1 MADGA
6 NQKFQKRA
14 AWLLLIILVLGFGAT
29 FIRLGYLQ
37 LVKASELEKKA
48 VDQQLSDT
56 ELSAKRGTIYDTNG
70 KILAAS
76 ASVWKVVLAPVYFEN
91 DEERHIVS
99 EGLAKI
105 LDLKAEDIFEKSQ
118 QRSYYVEI
126 KRHIESDT
134 REELIKFMDELA
146 EKHEIYNTVYLLDD
160 YKRYYPYGSLASSVI
175 GFTGADDQG
184 LAGLEYQYDEVLTGS
199 PGRLVT
205 AVDSLGTAMPFEY
218 SQNIPAGDGNSLV
231 LTIDETIQSIA
242 EKYMLQGIEDHQVF
256 NRGVCII
263 MDVNTGAIRAMASVG
278 GFDLN
283 DPFTLTAE
291 KEAEIKK
298 LPEDKQAD
306 ARYAALSNMW
316 RNKAVSDTYYP
327 GSVFKMFTAAMA
339 LEEGLVNENS
349 TFYCNGAYTVADV
362 TLGCHVQDYGGS
374 HGTQNLRESIK
385 NSCNPAL
392 MQIGELLGIDLF
404 NQYYDAF
411 GFSER
416 TGIDM
421 PGEADDIYFDR
432 DTMGEVH
439 LATASFGQNFAITPI
454 QMITAVAS
462 IANGGYLVQPHMV
475 EQVLDSDGNVIKTT
489 SNEVKRQVISEG
501 TADIVCD
508 ILEENAVSGTG
519 KNGYVA
525 GYRVAGKTGT
535 SEKKVD
541 LNEDG
546 VQDYIASFCGFAP
559 AENAE
564 VVCLV
569 FFDTPT
575 GAAYYGSQ
583 VAAPVFAKIMSE
595 VLPYLEV
602 ATQYTEDELAALDT
616 TADTYIGMTVD
627 EAVSAAEHGGF
638 TTWVK
643 GEGDTIIGQMPEAG
657 TKIPQGGNVV
667 LYTDA
672 ESIKDT
678 VTVPNLVGYSVSD
691 VNYFAAYYNLNVSIS
706 GMSSSEASVSYSQS
720 IPKGTEVAPGTVVN
734 VTFSAGGGTD

>member
-1 MADGA
+1 MAQGV
-6 NQKFQKRA
+6 NQKLNKRA
-14 AWLLLIILVLGFGAT
+14 ALLLLIILVLGFGAA
-29 FIRLGYLQ
+29 ILRLGWLQ
-37 LVKASELEKKA
+37 LVDASELQKRA

-76 ASVWKVVLAPVYFEN
+76 ASVWKVVLAPVYFDN
-91 DEERHIVS
+91 DEERHIVAK
-99 EGLAKI
+99 GLSSI
-105 LDLKAEDIFEKSQ
+105 LDVDENVIFEKAQ
-118 QRSYYVEI
+118 QESYYVEV
-126 KRHIESDT
+126 KRQIESDK
-134 REELIKFMDELA
+134 REEVIEFIDQLA
-146 EKHEIYNTVYLLDD
+146 EVHEIYSTVYLLDD

-175 GFTGADDQG
+175 GFTGADEQG
-184 LAGLEYQYDEVLTGS
+184 LAGLEYQYDEVLTGT

-218 SQNIPAGDGNSLV
+218 SQNIPAGDGSNLV

-242 EKYMLQGIEDHQVF
+242 EKYMLQGIEDHAVF

-263 MDVNTGAIRAMASVG
+263 MDVNTGAVRAMASVG

-298 LPEDKQAD
+298 LPEKDRAD
-306 ARYAALSNMW
+306 ARYEALSNMW

-327 GSVFKMFTAAMA
+327 GSVFKMCTAAMA

-349 TFYCNGAYTVADV
+349 TFYCSGAYTVADT
-362 TLGCHVQDYGGS
+362 TLGCHVQTYGGS
-374 HGTQNLRESIK
+374 HGTQNLREAIK

-416 TGIDM
+416 TGIDL

-454 QMITAVAS
+454 QMATAVAS

-475 EQVLDSDGNVIKTT
+475 ERIEDSKGNVISTT
-489 SNEVKRQVISEG
+489 STEVKRQVLSEET
-501 TADIVCD
+501 TAIICD
-508 ILEENAVSGTG
+508 ILEENAVSGSG
-519 KNGYVA
+519 SNGYVA

-559 AENAE
+559 AEDAE

-595 VLPYLEV
+595 VLPYLEI
-602 ATQYTEDELAALDT
+602 ATQYTQEELEALDT
-616 TADTYIGMTVD
+616 TADTYIGMTVE
-627 EAVSAAEHGGF
+627 EAERAAEQGGF

-643 GEGDTIIGQMPEAG
+643 GEGDKVVAQMPEAG

-667 LYTDA
+667 LYTDGD
-672 ESIKDT
+672 SIMDT
-678 VTVPNLVGYSVSD
+678 TTVPNLIGYSVSD
-691 VNYFAAYYNLNVSIS
+691 VLYFATYYDLNVSIS
-706 GMSSSEASVSYSQS
+706 GMSNSALSTSYSQS
-720 IPKGTEVAPGTVVN
+720 IPEGTEVAPGTVIT

>member
-1 MADGA
+1 MAQGV
-6 NQKFQKRA
+6 NQKFNKRA
-14 AWLLLIILVLGFGAT
+14 AWLMLIILVLGFGAA
-29 FIRLGYLQ
+29 FVRLGYLQ
-37 LVKASELEKKA
+37 IVQSAELQKKA

-56 ELSAKRGTIYDTNG
+56 ELPAKRGTIYDTNG
-70 KILAAS
+70 KTLAAS

-91 DEERHIVS
+91 DEERRIVAK
-99 EGLAKI
+99 GLAEI
-105 LDLKAEDIFEKSQ
+105 LELDEQDIFEKAQ
-118 QRSYYVEI
+118 QESYYVVV
-126 KRHIESDT
+126 KRQIESDV
-134 REELIKFMDELA
+134 REKVLKFIDDLADE
-146 EKHEIYNTVYLLDD
+146 HEIYSTVYLLDD

-175 GFTGADDQG
+175 GFTGADEQG

-218 SQNIPAGDGNSLV
+218 SQNIPAGDGDNLV

-242 EKYMLQGIEDHQVF
+242 EKYMLQGIEDNAVF

-263 MDVNTGAIRAMASVG
+263 MDVNTGAVRAMASVG

-283 DPFTLTAE
+283 DPFTLPKE
-291 KEAEIKK
+291 KEEQINK
-298 LPEDKQAD
+298 LPEDKRD
-306 ARYAALSNMW
+306 NARYEALSNMW

-327 GSVFKMFTAAMA
+327 GSVFKMCTAAMA

-349 TFYCNGAYTVADV
+349 TFYCSGHYTVADT
-362 TLGCHVQDYGGS
+362 TLGCHIRDYGG

-416 TGIDM
+416 TGIDL

-432 DTMGEVH
+432 SSMGEVH

-454 QMITAVAS
+454 QMATAVAS

-475 EQVLDSDGNVIKTT
+475 EQIIDNDGNVISTT
-489 SNEVKRQVISEG
+489 STEVKRQVLSHET
-501 TADIVCD
+501 TAQICD
-508 ILEENAVSGTG
+508 ILEENAVSGSG

-546 VQDYIASFCGFAP
+546 VDDYIASFCGFAP

-602 ATQYTEDELAALDT
+602 ATQYTEEELAALDT
-616 TADTYIGMTVD
+616 TADTYIGLSVD
-627 EAVSAAEHGGF
+627 EAVSAAENGGF

-643 GEGDTIIGQMPEAG
+643 GEGETVIGQMPEAG

-667 LYTDA
+667 LYTDT
-672 ESIKDT
+672 ESTKDT
-678 VTVPNLVGYSVSD
+678 TTVPNLIGYSLSD
-691 VNYFAAYYNLNVSIS
+691 VNYFASYYNLNVSIS
-706 GMSSSEASVSYSQS
+706 GMSSSDASYSYSQS
-720 IPKGTEVAPGTVVN
+720 IPEGTEVAPGTVIT
-734 VTFSAGGGTD
+734 VTFSAGGVAD

>member
-1 MADGA
+1 MAQGI
-6 NQKFQKRA
+6 NQRFNKRT
-14 AWLLLIILVLGFGAT
+14 AWLMVIVLVIGFGAAI
-29 FIRLGYLQ
+29 FRLGYLQ
-37 LVKASELEKKA
+37 LVQGSELQKRA

-91 DEERHIVS
+91 DEERRIVAKGLS
-99 EGLAKI
+99 EI
-105 LDLKAEDIFEKSQ
+105 LEVDEEAVFKKAQEE
-118 QRSYYVEI
+118 SYYVEV
-126 KRHIESDT
+126 KRQIESDT
-134 REELIKFMDELA
+134 REKVLKFMDELA
-146 EKHEIYNTVYLLDD
+146 DTHEIYNTVYLLDD

-175 GFTGADDQG
+175 GFTGSDEQG
-184 LAGLEYQYDEVLTGS
+184 LAGLEYQYDETLTGT

-205 AVDSLGTAMPFEY
+205 AIDALGTALPFEY
-218 SQNIPAGDGNSLV
+218 SQNIPAGDGNNLV

-242 EKYMLQGIEDHQVF
+242 EKYMLQGIEDNQVY

-263 MDVNTGAIRAMASVG
+263 MDVNTGAVRAMASVG

-283 DPFTLTAE
+283 DPFTLSKE
-291 KEAEIKK
+291 KEAEIQK
-298 LPEDKQAD
+298 LPEKDRAN
-306 ARYAALSNMW
+306 ARYEALSNMW

-327 GSVFKMFTAAMA
+327 GSVFKMCTASMA
-339 LEEGLVNENS
+339 LEEGLVSEKS
-349 TFYCNGAYTVADV
+349 TFYCNGSYTVADQNIS
-362 TLGCHVQDYGGS
+362 CHYEDG
-374 HGTQNLRESIK
+374 HGTQTLRESIK

-411 GFSER
+411 GFSEK
-416 TGIDM
+416 TGIDL

-454 QMITAVAS
+454 QMATAVAS

-475 EQVLDSDGNVIKTT
+475 EQITDSQGNVISTT
-489 SNEVKRQVISEG
+489 GTKIKRQVISGE
-501 TADIVCD
+501 TAALVCD
-508 ILEENAVSGTG
+508 ILEENAVSGSA

-535 SEKKVD
+535 SEKKID
-541 LNEDG
+541 LNDDG
-546 VQDYIASFCGFAP
+546 VDDYIASFCGFAP
-559 AENAE
+559 AEDAE

-575 GAAYYGSQ
+575 GANYYGSQ

-595 VLPYLEV
+595 VLPYLEI
-602 ATQYTEDELAALDT
+602 ATQYTEEELEALDT
-616 TADTYIGMTVD
+616 TADTYIGMAVAEA
-627 EAVSAAEHGGF
+627 EAVAENGGF

-643 GEGDTIIGQMPEAG
+643 GDGDTVVAQMPEAG

-667 LYTDA
+667 LYTDT
-672 ESIKDT
+672 ESISDT
-678 VTVPNLVGYSVSD
+678 TTVPNLKGYTVSD
-691 VNYFAAYYNLNVSIS
+691 VIYFASYYDLNVSIS
-706 GMSSSEASVSYSQS
+706 GMSTSSASLSYSQS
-720 IPKGTEVAPGTVVN
+720 IPEGTQVPPGTVIT
-734 VTFSAGGGTD
+734 VTFSAGGVAD